1 MGVNLRKYSS
11 YSDLSVTYYSYPTV
25 VHSCLILD
33 NIKRVSTHVRGEK
46 TDTLL
51 DIATSCNGYVTS
63 AQATDAGIPRRKL
76 TDAVSAGKL
85 VQVDRGLYALP
96 DVWEDPL
103 YITQRRFSRGVFS
116 DDTALFLHGMTDRAP
131 FAPTMT
137 FPRSYN
143 ATAARAAGIICRT
156 CADDVLDLG
165 VCDVKTEY
173 GNAVRA
179 YDVERTLCDLVR
191 GQGTPDA
198 QLVTP
203 AMKSYVRS
211 KICDPMKLVE
221 YARALG
227 VEAKIR
233 NYLEVLL

>member
-1 MGVNLRKYSS
+1 MAGGPAKALM
-11 YSDLSVTYYSYPTV
+11 
-25 VHSCLILD
+25 
-33 NIKRVSTHVRGEK
+33 
-46 TDTLL
+46 
-51 DIATSCNGYVTS
+51 DIAASRNGYVTS
-63 AQATDAGIPRRKL
+63 SQVTDAGIPRRKL
-76 TDAVSAGKL
+76 AEAVRTGEL

-103 YITQRRFSRGVFS
+103 YVAQHRFSRGVFS

-143 ATAARAAGIICRT
+143 ATAARTAGIICRT
-156 CADDVLDLG
+156 CADNALG
-165 VCDVKTEY
+165 LGLCSIKTEY
-173 GNAVRA
+173 GNMVRA

-203 AMKSYVRS
+203 AMRAYVRS
-211 KICDPMKLVE
+211 EGCDPMKLVAS
-221 YARALG
+221 ARGLG
-227 VEAKIR
+227 VEPKIR

>member
-1 MGVNLRKYSS
+1 M
-11 YSDLSVTYYSYPTV
+11 
-25 VHSCLILD
+25 
-33 NIKRVSTHVRGEK
+33 
-46 TDTLL
+46 
-51 DIATSCNGYVTS
+51 DIAANGNGYITS
-63 AQATDAGIPRRKL
+63 TQVTDAGIPRRKL
-76 TDAVSAGKL
+76 TEAVNAGEL
-85 VQVDRGLYALP
+85 VRIDRGLYALP

-103 YITQRRFSRGVFS
+103 YTAQHRFSRGIFS
-116 DDTALFLHGMTDRAP
+116 DDTALFLQGMSDRAS

-143 ATAARAAGIICRT
+143 ASSAREAGIVCRT

-165 VCDVKTEY
+165 LCDIKTEY
-173 GNAVRA
+173 GNVVRV

-191 GQGTPDA
+191 GQSTPDS
-198 QLVTP
+198 QLMIP
-203 AMKSYVRS
+203 AMKAYTRS
-211 KICDPMKLVE
+211 DSRNPMKLIT

>member
-1 MGVNLRKYSS
+1 MIG
-11 YSDLSVTYYSYPTV
+11 D
-25 VHSCLILD
+25 
-33 NIKRVSTHVRGEK
+33 E
-46 TDTLL
+46 TDTLV
-51 DIATSCNGYVTS
+51 DIAANSNGYVTS
-63 AQATDAGIPRRKL
+63 TQATDSGIPRRKL
-76 TDAVSAGKL
+76 TEAVNVGEL
-85 VQVDRGLYALP
+85 VQVGRGLYALP

-103 YITQRRFSRGVFS
+103 YIAQHRFSRGVFS

-143 ATAARAAGIICRT
+143 ASAAREAGIVCRT
-156 CADDVLDLG
+156 CADDVLKLG
-165 VCDVKTEY
+165 LCDIKTEH
-173 GNAVRA
+173 GNMVRA

-191 GQGTPDA
+191 GQGAPDA

-203 AMKSYVRS
+203 AMKSYVRGKS
-211 KICDPMKLVE
+211 CDPMKLVTC
-221 YARALG
+221 ARALG

>member
-1 MGVNLRKYSS
+1 MIG
-11 YSDLSVTYYSYPTV
+11 
-25 VHSCLILD
+25 
-33 NIKRVSTHVRGEK
+33 GE
-46 TDTLL
+46 TDALM
-51 DIATSCNGYVTS
+51 DIATNSNGYVTS
-63 AQATDAGIPRRKL
+63 TQATDAGIPRRKL
-76 TDAVSAGKL
+76 AEAVRTSEL

-103 YITQRRFSRGVFS
+103 YIIQHRFSRGVFS

-143 ATAARAAGIICRT
+143 ASAAREAGIVCRS

-165 VCDVKTEY
+165 LCDAKTEY
-173 GNAVRA
+173 GNTVRA
-179 YDVERTLCDLVR
+179 YNLERTLCDLVR
-191 GQGTPDA
+191 GQGTPDS
-198 QLVTP
+198 QLVVP
-203 AMKSYVRS
+203 AMRSYAKEKER
-211 KICDPMKLVE
+211 DPVKLVA

-227 VEAKIR
+227 VEPKIR

>member
-1 MGVNLRKYSS
+1 MMTGDATETLT
-11 YSDLSVTYYSYPTV
+11 DIVTNY
-25 VHSCLILD
+25 
-33 NIKRVSTHVRGEK
+33 
-46 TDTLL
+46 
-51 DIATSCNGYVTS
+51 NGYVTS
-63 AQATDAGIPRRKL
+63 AQVTAAGIPRRKL
-76 TDAVSAGKL
+76 SEAVHAGEL
-85 VQVDRGLYALP
+85 IQIDRGLYALP

-103 YITQRRFSRGVFS
+103 YIAQHRFSRGIFS
-116 DDTALFLHGMTDRAP
+116 DDTALYLHGMTDRAP

-143 ATAARAAGIICRT
+143 ATAARAAGIVCRT

-165 VCDVKTEY
+165 LCKVRTEY

-179 YDVERTLCDLVR
+179 YDAERTLCDLVR

-203 AMKSYVRS
+203 SMKAYVRS
-211 KICDPMKLVE
+211 KDRDPMKLIS
-221 YARALG
+221 YARDLG